1 MTNPTSGGIMFLEL
15 SFAYKISLSIGNVV
29 DIFVYE
35 NIIRTLPLLMHSN
48 GEDYGPYSHAE
59 YIERSSETFSLKQQ
73 STDMS
78 PQIFLDTVI

>member
-1 MTNPTSGGIMFLEL
+1 MFLEL

-29 DIFVYE
+29 DFFIMKTSSAHCPYLC
-35 NIIRTLPLLMHSN
+35 IRNMN
-48 GEDYGPYSHAE
+48 YGLYSHAE